1 MLPKTVL
8 HYKVYLMAL
17 TPINRYS
24 EIVEITYQLKLIFP
38 ICILAARSIFDLK
51 NKCSSSFDRTAEK
64 ESSKRK
70 KVKYAVTNGP

>member
-24 EIVEITYQLKLIFP
+24 EIVEITYPLKLIFP
-38 ICILAARSIFDLK
+38 IYILAVRRIF
-51 NKCSSSFDRTAEK
+51 
-64 ESSKRK
+64 
-70 KVKYAVTNGP
+70 G